1 MALET
6 HRSAVSITQKQLD
19 TLVLDVLPPQGQ
31 WSEAA
36 YLWLTDQSKCL
47 IEFTD
52 GYIEVLPMPTDAQQT
67 MLAHLYQAL
76 FSFLQAMNGKIL
88 FAPLRLRIREGKFR
102 EPDILLVCDAA
113 DPRRQNRF
121 WLGADLVVEIVSP
134 DKPERDLVE
143 KRRDYSEA
151 RIPEYWIVDP
161 RDATITVLRL
171 AGDAYIEHGVY
182 HRGSQAVSVLLEDF
196 TIAVDAVFD
205 VS

>member
-52 GYIEVLPMPTDAQQT
+52 GYIEVLPMPTDAHQT

-76 FSFLQAMNGKIL
+76 FSCLQAMSGKIL

-143 KRRDYSEA
+143 KRRDYAEA

-182 HRGSQAVSVLLEDF
+182 PRGSHAASVLLEDF
-196 TIAVDAVFD
+196 TIAVDTVFD